1 MGRTR
6 VHFVRCLITA
16 NKLVRAKISTLRRD
30 IVLLTGIARTLFGLN
45 RTVAHRYHLITTPVN
60 SCPVYAGQLLRQTF
74 PRLSA
79 SFIPYLFCGDHG
91 IKASFSSSHD

>member
-30 IVLLTGIARTLFGLN
+30 IATSLMRPLDWYRSNLVRA
-45 RTVAHRYHLITTPVN
+45 
-60 SCPVYAGQLLRQTF
+60 Q
-74 PRLSA
+74 
-79 SFIPYLFCGDHG
+79 
-91 IKASFSSSHD
+91 